1 MLDTRRHFHRG
12 NWHSDHE
19 GELHLSEWAA
29 EAAGTAVLMLV
40 IVSVVSFDFSPGSP
54 LEHLLPSIGARL
66 LLAGLLI
73 AGSGSL
79 VAISPLGRL
88 SGGHLNPAVTFGF
101 WVTGHVRR
109 HDLLGYIAGQVLGAF
124 AGASLGA
131 LLWGSRASAVHFA
144 ATHPGHGFHDS
155 DAAAVEALMTGV
167 LLLVIFVLNASN
179 RTMRLTPVATW
190 LLVATMVWQAAPYTG
205 TSLNPAR
212 SLAPAVLDRD
222 PASLWVYLVA
232 PLVGAA
238 AAAALVQGGAL
249 RRPLTAKMFHDSS
262 YRSVMQT
269 IVPTTADRSGGP
281 GQ

>member
-1 MLDTRRHFHRG
+1 VLDTRRHFQRG
-12 NWHSDHE
+12 HWHSDHE
-19 GELHLSEWAA
+19 GEVHLSEWAA
-29 EAAGTAVLMLV
+29 EAAGTALLMLV
-40 IVSVVSFDFSPGSP
+40 IVSVVSFFFGPGSP
-54 LEHLLPSIGARL
+54 VQQRLQSTGGRL

-79 VAISPLGRL
+79 VAVSPLGRL

-101 WVTGHVRR
+101 WITGHVHR
-109 HDLLGYIAGQVLGAF
+109 HDLLGYVAAQVLGAF
-124 AGASLGA
+124 AGAGLGA
-131 LLWGSRASAVHFA
+131 VLWGSRASAVHFA
-144 ATHPGHGFHDS
+144 ATHPGHGFHGS

-179 RTMRLTPVATW
+179 RTMRLTPLATW

-222 PASLWVYLVA
+222 PGSLWVYLLA

-238 AAAALVQGGAL
+238 AAAALVQAGAL
-249 RRPLTAKMFHDSS
+249 RRPLTAKMFHDSA
-262 YRSVMQT
+262 YPSVMQT
-269 IVPTTADRSGGP
+269 IVPTTAGSSSAP
-281 GQ
+281 G

>member
-1 MLDTRRHFHRG
+1 LDTRRHFQRSH
-12 NWHSDHE
+12 WHSDHE

-40 IVSVVSFDFSPGSP
+40 IVSVVSFVFSPGSP
-54 LEHLLPSIGARL
+54 LEHRLPSMGARL

-101 WVTGHVRR
+101 WITGHVHR
-109 HDLLGYIAGQVLGAF
+109 HDLFGYVAAQVIGAF
-124 AGASLGA
+124 AGAALGA

-144 ATHPGHGFHDS
+144 ATHPGRGLRGS
-155 DAAAVEALMTGV
+155 DAAAVEALMTAV
-167 LLLVIFVLNASN
+167 LLLVIFVLNAFN

-190 LLVATMVWQAAPYTG
+190 LVVTTMVWQAAPYTG

-212 SLAPAVLDRD
+212 SLAPAVLDRN
-222 PASLWVYLVA
+222 PGSLWVYLVA
-232 PLVGAA
+232 PLIGAA
-238 AAAALVQGGAL
+238 AAAALVQVGAL
-249 RRPLTAKMFHDSS
+249 RRPLTAKMYHDSA
-262 YRSVMQT
+262 YPSVMQT
-269 IVPTTADRSGGP
+269 TVPTSAGKSGAGS
-281 GQ
+281 G